1 MKAKKCVL
9 YFLLML
15 GIVAADALLKM
26 CVRTQIAPIH
36 LASSLYPYGGIGIV
50 YAWHGIDFSII
61 HAANTGAAWGLFAS
75 LKEYLLYARVLII
88 GALLSYLLFVKTSRF
103 RQLCLLCIT
112 AGAVGNVLDMFLY
125 GHVIDMFYANLWGYS
140 FPVFN
145 LADTFICCGVCLLL
159 LESLFL
165 KCKGMK
171 KNAGKAAS

>member
-1 MKAKKCVL
+1 MQGKKL
-9 YFLLML
+9 LLHFLLIG
-15 GIVAADALLKM
+15 GILAADALLKM
-26 CVRTQIAPIH
+26 YVRTSISPLH
-36 LASSLYPYGGIGIV
+36 LASSVYPYGGIGIV
-50 YAWHGIDFSII
+50 HAWHGIDFSII
-61 HAANTGAAWGLFAS
+61 HASNTGAAWGLFAS

-103 RQLCLLCIT
+103 RQLCLLFIT
-112 AGAVGNVLDMFLY
+112 AGAIGNVLDMFIY

-145 LADTFICCGVCLLL
+145 LADSFICCGVCLLL

-165 KCKGMK
+165 KGFK